1 MSKTATVAPTGT
13 SSVPAHLVPPAKW
26 VCPSCGSKIQTLV
39 PTRVPICNGKAHSRR
54 HVHMEVAK

>member
-1 MSKTATVAPTGT
+1 MSKTASVASAKGTG
-13 SSVPAHLVPPAKW
+13 VPAHLVPPAKW
-26 VCPSCGSKIQTLV
+26 VCPSCGSTIQTLV